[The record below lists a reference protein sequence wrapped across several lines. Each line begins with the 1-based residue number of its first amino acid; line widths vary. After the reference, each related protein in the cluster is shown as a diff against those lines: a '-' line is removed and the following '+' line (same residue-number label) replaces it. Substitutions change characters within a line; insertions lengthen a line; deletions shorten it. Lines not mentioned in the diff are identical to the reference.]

1 MQIIDLIQ
9 ELHQHELLQ
18 RVYVERVYVEHNC
31 LFKIKKKNTKSNTK
45 ESSNKESSTEIQDIL
60 ETVESLS
67 DQSISKIHG
76 HISGISR
83 DSQNVSFNDVFV
95 CIEGATFDG
104 HQVAHKLNV
113 STILCEKDIVND
125 AKNQPFENQPF
136 ENQPFENQV
145 VLLVENTR
153 RAMGIAAT
161 SLTSKPAESLLCIG
175 ITGTNGKT
183 TTVSM
188 IEQLCNMI
196 HIPIGT
202 IGTMGHKIRGKFYN
216 TTRWTYN
223 TRITIFTKLIHE
235 MKEQDCAVLAMEV
248 SSIGLDMERLAGLY
262 FDVAAFGNFSR
273 DHLGFHGSMENYAK
287 AKQKLFT
294 HHLYTATQSTS
305 KTSLSI
311 LNNDDAYASLIGN
324 TQKYVTSHILWKSLS
339 DLQHQHPQNC
349 HILSIEQQ
357 KNGLLVSLRYEGRQR
372 DILIPLI
379 GVHNVYNAIL
389 AFLCIKGIEE
399 DLRSQHLLDEQTQI
413 DISMLEQLTN
423 VRGRLEKPL
432 SDQLVFVDYAHTPDA
447 LQNALQSL
455 RQLQQELKLQCR
467 LMVVFGCGGNR
478 DKGKRPEMGK
488 IACEIADVVVVTS
501 DNPRDEEPQSIIDEI
516 LFGINTIQDKE
527 SDMAIEY
534 HSIVDRNA
542 AISFAMKNMK
552 EDDILLIAGKGHETY
567 QEIAGKKIPFDDV
580 QVVVNEYKKIQQEKI
595 HRGVSL

>member
-18 RVYVERVYVEHNC
+18 RVYVEHVYVEHNC
-31 LFKIKKKNTKSNTK
+31 LFNNEKTESNTKKSNTK
-45 ESSNKESSTEIQDIL
+45 ESGNKESSTEIHSIL

-67 DQSISKIHG
+67 AQSISKIHG

-95 CIEGATFDG
+95 CIEGASFDG
-104 HQVAHKLNV
+104 HKVAHKLNV
-113 STILCEKDIVND
+113 STILCEKDIVD
-125 AKNQPFENQPF
+125 AAKNQPF

-153 RAMGIAAT
+153 RAMGIAAA
-161 SLTSKPAESLLCIG
+161 LLYQKPAESLLCIG

-202 IGTMGHKIRGKFYN
+202 IGTMGHKIRGKF
-216 TTRWTYN
+216 TTQQDGHT
-223 TRITIFTKLIHE
+223 TPESPFLQKLIHE

-294 HHLYTATQSTS
+294 NHLYTAAQSTS
-305 KTSLSI
+305 KISLSI
-311 LNNDDAYASLIGN
+311 LNHDDAYASLIGN
-324 TQKYVTSHILWKSLS
+324 TQKSTAPLIYFGKSLS

-399 DLRSQHLLDEQTQI
+399 GLRSQHLLDEQTQI

-501 DNPRDEEPQSIIDEI
+501 DNPRDEEPLSIIDEI
-516 LFGINTIQDKE
+516 LLGINTIQDKE

-567 QEIAGKKIPFDDV
+567 QEVAGKKIPFDDV

>member
-1 MQIIDLIQ
+1 MI
-9 ELHQHELLQ
+9 
-18 RVYVERVYVEHNC
+18 Y
-31 LFKIKKKNTKSNTK
+31 FGKN
-45 ESSNKESSTEIQDIL
+45 
-60 ETVESLS
+60 
-67 DQSISKIHG
+67 
-76 HISGISR
+76 
-83 DSQNVSFNDVFV
+83 
-95 CIEGATFDG
+95 
-104 HQVAHKLNV
+104 
-113 STILCEKDIVND
+113 
-125 AKNQPFENQPF
+125 
-136 ENQPFENQV
+136 
-145 VLLVENTR
+145 
-153 RAMGIAAT
+153 
-161 SLTSKPAESLLCIG
+161 
-175 ITGTNGKT
+175 
-183 TTVSM
+183 
-188 IEQLCNMI
+188 
-196 HIPIGT
+196 
-202 IGTMGHKIRGKFYN
+202 
-216 TTRWTYN
+216 
-223 TRITIFTKLIHE
+223 
-235 MKEQDCAVLAMEV
+235 
-248 SSIGLDMERLAGLY
+248 
-262 FDVAAFGNFSR
+262 
-273 DHLGFHGSMENYAK
+273 
-287 AKQKLFT
+287 
-294 HHLYTATQSTS
+294 
-305 KTSLSI
+305 
-311 LNNDDAYASLIGN
+311 
-324 TQKYVTSHILWKSLS
+324 LS

-488 IACEIADVVVVTS
+488 ITCEIADVVVVTS

-516 LFGINTIQDKE
+516 LLGINTIQDKE

-567 QEIAGKKIPFDDV
+567 QEVAGKKIPFDDV